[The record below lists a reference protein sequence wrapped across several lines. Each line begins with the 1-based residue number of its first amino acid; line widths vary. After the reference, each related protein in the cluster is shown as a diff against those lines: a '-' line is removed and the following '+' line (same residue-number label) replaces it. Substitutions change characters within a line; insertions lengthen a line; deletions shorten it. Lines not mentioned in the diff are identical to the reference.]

1 MFWCIIS
8 GILII
13 IFGLLIF
20 SNRYSDWAMNTVL
33 FIFAIFG
40 TVIVCLFCSLIS
52 SAIYEESHPNLDT
65 YTISIVEKIPVYA
78 TDGLLV
84 YRTANDTKDVSADS
98 YIFADV
104 EKSYLEKTIY
114 SYDSFFVMPWMST
127 VTKTVCYL
135 PEKGI

>member
-1 MFWCIIS
+1 MFWYIIS
-8 GILII
+8 GILTI

-20 SNRYSDWAMNTVL
+20 SDRYSDWAMNTVL
-33 FIFAIFG
+33 FSFAIFG
-40 TVIVCLFCSLIS
+40 TVVVCLFCSLIS

-65 YTISIVEKIPVYA
+65 YTISIVEKIPVYV

-104 EKSYLEKTIY
+104 EKPYLEKTIY
-114 SYDSFFVMPWMST
+114 SYDSFFVMPWMNT

>member
-20 SNRYSDWAMNTVL
+20 SDRYSDWAMNTVL

-40 TVIVCLFCSLIS
+40 TVMVCLFCSLIS

-104 EKSYLEKTIY
+104 EKPYLEKTIY

-127 VTKTVCYL
+127 VIKTVCYL
-135 PEKGI
+135 PERGI

>member
-13 IFGLLIF
+13 TFGLLIF
-20 SNRYSDWAMNTVL
+20 SDRYSDWTMDIVL

-40 TVIVCLFCSLIS
+40 TVATCLFCSLIS
-52 SAIYEESHPNLDT
+52 SAIYEESHSDLDT

-84 YRTANDTKDVSADS
+84 YRTVNDTKDISADS

-104 EKSYLEKTIY
+104 EKPYLEKTIY
-114 SYDSFFVMPWMST
+114 SYDSFFVMPWMSI

>member
-20 SNRYSDWAMNTVL
+20 SDRYSNWAMNTVL
-33 FIFAIFG
+33 FSFAIFG
-40 TVIVCLFCSLIS
+40 TVVVCLFCSLIS

-104 EKSYLEKTIY
+104 EKPYLEKTIY
-114 SYDSFFVMPWMST
+114 SYDSFFVVPWMST
-127 VTKTVCYL
+127 VIKTVCYL

>member
-1 MFWCIIS
+1 
-8 GILII
+8 
-13 IFGLLIF
+13 
-20 SNRYSDWAMNTVL
+20 MNTVL
-33 FIFAIFG
+33 FSFAIFG
-40 TVIVCLFCSLIS
+40 TVVVCLFCSLIS

-104 EKSYLEKTIY
+104 EKPYLEKTIY
-114 SYDSFFVMPWMST
+114 SYDSFFVVPWMST
-127 VTKTVCYL
+127 VIKTVCYL

>member
-1 MFWCIIS
+1 MFWYIVS
-8 GILII
+8 GVLII

-20 SNRYSDWAMNTVL
+20 SDRYSDWAMNTVL
-33 FIFAIFG
+33 FTFAIFG
-40 TVIVCLFCSLIS
+40 TVVVCVFCSLIS
-52 SAIYEESHPNLDT
+52 STIYEESHPNLDT

-104 EKSYLEKTIY
+104 EKPYLEKTIY
-114 SYDSFFVMPWMST
+114 SYESFFVVPWMST

>member
-20 SNRYSDWAMNTVL
+20 SDRYSDWAMNTVL
-33 FIFAIFG
+33 FSFAIFG
-40 TVIVCLFCSLIS
+40 TVVVCLFCSLIS

-98 YIFADV
+98 YMFADV
-104 EKSYLEKTIY
+104 EKPYLEKTIY
-114 SYDSFFVMPWMST
+114 SYESFFVVPWMST

>member
-8 GILII
+8 GILTI

-20 SNRYSDWAMNTVL
+20 SDRYSDWAMNTVL
-33 FIFAIFG
+33 FSFAIFG
-40 TVIVCLFCSLIS
+40 TVVVCLFCSLIS

-65 YTISIVEKIPVYA
+65 YTISIVEKIPVYV

-104 EKSYLEKTIY
+104 EKPYLEKTIY
-114 SYDSFFVMPWMST
+114 SYDSFFVMPWMNT

>member
-1 MFWCIIS
+1 MFWCIIL

-20 SNRYSDWAMNTVL
+20 SDRYSDWAMNTVL

-40 TVIVCLFCSLIS
+40 TVMACLFCSLIS

-104 EKSYLEKTIY
+104 EKPYLEKTIY

-127 VTKTVCYL
+127 VIKTVCYL

>member
-20 SNRYSDWAMNTVL
+20 SDRYSDWAMNTVL

-40 TVIVCLFCSLIS
+40 TVMVCLFCSLIS

-104 EKSYLEKTIY
+104 EKPYLEKTIY
-114 SYDSFFVMPWMST
+114 YYDSFFVMPWMST
-127 VTKTVCYL
+127 VIKTVCYL

>member
-20 SNRYSDWAMNTVL
+20 SDRYSDWAMNTVL
-33 FIFAIFG
+33 FSFAIFG
-40 TVIVCLFCSLIS
+40 TVVVCLFCSLIS

-84 YRTANDTKDVSADS
+84 YRTANDTKDVSANS

-104 EKSYLEKTIY
+104 EKPYLEKTIY

>member
-20 SNRYSDWAMNTVL
+20 SDRYSNWAMNTVL
-33 FIFAIFG
+33 FSFAIFG
-40 TVIVCLFCSLIS
+40 TVVVCLFCSLIS

-98 YIFADV
+98 YIFANV
-104 EKSYLEKTIY
+104 EKPYLEKTIY
-114 SYDSFFVMPWMST
+114 SYDSFFVVPWMST
-127 VTKTVCYL
+127 VIKTVCYL

>member
-1 MFWCIIS
+1 MFWYIVS

-20 SNRYSDWAMNTVL
+20 SDRYSDWAMNTVL

-40 TVIVCLFCSLIS
+40 TVVVCVFCSLIS

-104 EKSYLEKTIY
+104 EKPYLEKTIY
-114 SYDSFFVMPWMST
+114 SYDSFFVMPWMSSM
-127 VTKTVCYL
+127 TKTVCYL

>member
-1 MFWCIIS
+1 MFWYIVS
-8 GILII
+8 GVLII

-20 SNRYSDWAMNTVL
+20 SDRYSDWAMNTVL
-33 FIFAIFG
+33 FSFAIFG
-40 TVIVCLFCSLIS
+40 TVVVCLFCSLIS

-98 YIFADV
+98 YMFADV
-104 EKSYLEKTIY
+104 EKPYLEKTIY
-114 SYDSFFVMPWMST
+114 SYESFFVVPWMST

>member
-20 SNRYSDWAMNTVL
+20 SDRYSDWAMNTVL
-33 FIFAIFG
+33 FSFAIFG
-40 TVIVCLFCSLIS
+40 TVVVCLFCSLIS

-104 EKSYLEKTIY
+104 EKPYLEKTIY

>member
-20 SNRYSDWAMNTVL
+20 SDRYSDWAMNTVL
-33 FIFAIFG
+33 FSFAIFG
-40 TVIVCLFCSLIS
+40 TVVVCLFCSLIS

-104 EKSYLEKTIY
+104 EKPYLEKTIY
-114 SYDSFFVMPWMST
+114 SYSSFFVMPWMST
-127 VTKTVCYL
+127 VIKTVCYL

>member
-1 MFWCIIS
+1 
-8 GILII
+8 
-13 IFGLLIF
+13 
-20 SNRYSDWAMNTVL
+20 MNTVL
-33 FIFAIFG
+33 FSFAIFG
-40 TVIVCLFCSLIS
+40 TVVVCLFCSLIS

-65 YTISIVEKIPVYA
+65 YTISIIEKIPVYA

-98 YIFADV
+98 YMFVDV
-104 EKSYLEKTIY
+104 EKPYLEKTIY
-114 SYDSFFVMPWMST
+114 SYESFFVVPWMST

>member
-1 MFWCIIS
+1 MFWYIVGS
-8 GILII
+8 LII
-13 IFGLLIF
+13 IYVGFTIF
-20 SNRYSDWAMNTVL
+20 SDKYLDWETNIGL
-33 FIFAIFG
+33 FVFAIIG
-40 TVIVCLFCSLIS
+40 IVVLCLFLSLIS
-52 SAIYEESHPNLDT
+52 SGIHRETHPNLNT
-65 YTISIVEKIPVYA
+65 YTISIIEKIPVYA

-84 YRTANDTKDVSADS
+84 YRTADDTKDVSADS

-104 EKSYLEKTIY
+104 EKPYLEKTIY

>member
-20 SNRYSDWAMNTVL
+20 SDRYSDWAMNTVL
-33 FIFAIFG
+33 FTFAIFG
-40 TVIVCLFCSLIS
+40 TVVVCVFCSLIS

-114 SYDSFFVMPWMST
+114 SYNSFFVMPWMST
-127 VTKTVCYL
+127 MTKTVCYL

>member
-1 MFWCIIS
+1 MFWYIVS
-8 GILII
+8 GILTI
-13 IFGLLIF
+13 IFGLLIL
-20 SNRYSDWAMNTVL
+20 SDRYSDWVMDTVL
-33 FIFAIFG
+33 FVFAILG
-40 TVIVCLFCSLIS
+40 TVAVCLFCSLIS

-65 YTISIVEKIPVYA
+65 YTISIVEKIPVYV

-104 EKSYLEKTIY
+104 EKPYLEKTIY

-127 VTKTVCYL
+127 VIKTVCYL

>member
-1 MFWCIIS
+1 
-8 GILII
+8 
-13 IFGLLIF
+13 
-20 SNRYSDWAMNTVL
+20 MNTVL
-33 FIFAIFG
+33 FSFAIFG
-40 TVIVCLFCSLIS
+40 TVVVCLFCSLIS
-52 SAIYEESHPNLDT
+52 SAIYEESHSNLDT

-104 EKSYLEKTIY
+104 EKPYLEKTIY
-114 SYDSFFVMPWMST
+114 SYDSFFVVPWMST
-127 VTKTVCYL
+127 VIKTVCYL

>member
-1 MFWCIIS
+1 MFWYIIS

-20 SNRYSDWAMNTVL
+20 SDRYSDWAMNTAL
-33 FIFAIFG
+33 FGFAILG
-40 TVIVCLFCSLIS
+40 TVAVCLFCSLIS
-52 SAIYEESHPNLDT
+52 SAIYEESHPNLDI
-65 YTISIVEKIPVYA
+65 YIISIVEKIPVYA

-104 EKSYLEKTIY
+104 KKPYLEKTIY

-127 VTKTVCYL
+127 VIKTVCYL

>member
-1 MFWCIIS
+1 MFWYIIS

-20 SNRYSDWAMNTVL
+20 SDRYSDWAMNTVL
-33 FIFAIFG
+33 FSFAIFG
-40 TVIVCLFCSLIS
+40 TVVVCLFCSLIS

-104 EKSYLEKTIY
+104 EKPFLEKTIY
-114 SYDSFFVMPWMST
+114 SYDSFFVIPWMNT

>member
-1 MFWCIIS
+1 MFWYIVS
-8 GILII
+8 GVLII

-20 SNRYSDWAMNTVL
+20 SDRYSDWAMNTVL
-33 FIFAIFG
+33 FTFAIFG
-40 TVIVCLFCSLIS
+40 TVVVCVFCSLIS

-104 EKSYLEKTIY
+104 EKPYLEKTIY
-114 SYDSFFVMPWMST
+114 SYESFFVVPWMST

>member
-20 SNRYSDWAMNTVL
+20 SDRYSDWAMNTVL

-40 TVIVCLFCSLIS
+40 TVMGCLFCSLIS

-84 YRTANDTKDVSADS
+84 YRTANDTKDISADS

-104 EKSYLEKTIY
+104 EKPYLEKTIY
-114 SYDSFFVMPWMST
+114 SYDSFFVMPWMSM

>member
-20 SNRYSDWAMNTVL
+20 SGRYSNWAMNTVL
-33 FIFAIFG
+33 FSFAIFG
-40 TVIVCLFCSLIS
+40 TVVVCLFCSLIS

-104 EKSYLEKTIY
+104 EKPYLEKTIY
-114 SYDSFFVMPWMST
+114 SYDSFFVVPWMST
-127 VTKTVCYL
+127 VIKTVCYL

>member
-1 MFWCIIS
+1 MFWYIIL

-20 SNRYSDWAMNTVL
+20 SDRYSDWAMNTVL
-33 FIFAIFG
+33 FSFAIFG
-40 TVIVCLFCSLIS
+40 TVVVCLFCSLIS

-98 YIFADV
+98 YMFADV
-104 EKSYLEKTIY
+104 EKPYLEKTIY
-114 SYDSFFVMPWMST
+114 SYESFFVVPWMST